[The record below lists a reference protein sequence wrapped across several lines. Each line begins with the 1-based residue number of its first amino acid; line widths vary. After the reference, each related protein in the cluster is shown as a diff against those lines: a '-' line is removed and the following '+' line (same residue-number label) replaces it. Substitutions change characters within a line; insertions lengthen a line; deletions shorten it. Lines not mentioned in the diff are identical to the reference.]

1 MITEERISETID
13 LPVHDQPLKK
23 TRSLGVRILLWVLSI
38 IGFFAFAAFVL
49 GMLFIVIPDGPEI
62 AISRKSGTDTLFNSV
77 NAQLDTVKIRKE
89 IAALE
94 KRVDK
99 LTSQGPYLIVNTTQ
113 NRFYLYSGS
122 QLIRQGPCSTGSNT
136 KLVKGTQ
143 EWKFKTPRGVH
154 KVESKAKNPIWAK
167 PNWAFI
173 EEGLPIPPRDDPSRF
188 DPYTLGDYKLEIG
201 DDYMIHGTLY
211 KRLIGMPVTH
221 GCIRML
227 DEDIEA
233 VFKTL
238 PIGAKVII
246 Y

>member
-1 MITEERISETID
+1 MITEDRISEPVD
-13 LPVHDQPLKK
+13 LPVNDQVKVKSRPV
-23 TRSLGVRILLWVLSI
+23 GIRILFWILSI
-38 IGFFAFAAFVL
+38 LGFFAFVAVVM

-62 AISRKSGTDTLFNSV
+62 AISRKSGTDSLSLAKNIP
-77 NAQLDTVKIRKE
+77 LDTVKIRRE
-89 IAALE
+89 IALLE
-94 KRVDK
+94 KRIDK

-113 NRFYLYSGS
+113 NRFYLYSGN

-136 KLVKGTQ
+136 KLVKGNQ

-154 KVESKAKNPIWAK
+154 RVESKAKNPVWAK

-173 EEGLPIPPRDDPSRF
+173 EEGLPIPPRDHPSRF
-188 DPYTLGDYKLEIG
+188 DPYTLGDYKVEIG

-233 VFKTL
+233 VYKTL